1 MSFSVYRGRR
11 SRKGASPLSLDFGH
25 GMGRTAGLK
34 EFSMEQA
41 PLAGVRIVAVEQFG
55 AGPFGTLHLADLGA
69 DVIRLEDPSTGGD
82 VSRYVTPGQR
92 GTDSLYF
99 DSFNRGKRSML
110 LDLKSAAGQ
119 DVLHEL
125 CLKAHAVYANL
136 RGDVIKSLGLTY
148 DALGR
153 INPAIVCV
161 SLSSYGRDGERS
173 SEPGYDPLIQAE
185 AGWAALTGEP
195 GGPPIKSGLSLA
207 DYAGGI
213 MAALALMAAVF
224 DAQRTGHGR
233 DVDVS
238 LYDTAL
244 AMHNYRATW
253 YLTAGVPGD
262 RTANSSHPSIVP
274 FQFFATADGYVAIAC
289 AKEKFFRAL
298 IQRMGL
304 AALANDARFSSF
316 DARRQ
321 HREQLLIT
329 LGERFRQQP
338 TEYWVD
344 LLRGDVPVAPVR
356 SMEQALDRGELEQR
370 AMLAAYQ
377 HPTLGEVTTVGLP
390 IKMGGFTP
398 AYRPGPA
405 LDGDR
410 DAILTEAGYAPAE
423 IEHLR
428 ERGAFGHD

>member
-1 MSFSVYRGRR
+1 
-11 SRKGASPLSLDFGH
+11 
-25 GMGRTAGLK
+25 MGRTGGLK

-69 DVIRLEDPSTGGD
+69 DIIRLEDPSTGGD

-99 DSFNRGKRSML
+99 DSFNRGKRSMQ
-110 LDLKSAAGQ
+110 LDLKSPAGQ
-119 DVLHEL
+119 DVLHGL
-125 CLKAHAVYANL
+125 CRNAHAVYANL
-136 RGDVIKSLGLTY
+136 RGDVVKSLGLTY
-148 DALGR
+148 DVLGR
-153 INPAIVCV
+153 VNPAIVCV
-161 SLSSYGRDGERS
+161 TLSAYGRDGERS
-173 SEPGYDPLIQAE
+173 AEPGYDPLIQAE
-185 AGWAALTGEP
+185 AGWAALTGDP

-224 DAQRTGHGR
+224 DAQRSGRGR

-244 AMHNYRATW
+244 ALHNYRATW

-262 RTANSSHPSIVP
+262 RTPDSSHPSIVP
-274 FQFFATADGYVAIAC
+274 FQFFATADGHVAIAC
-289 AKEKFFRAL
+289 AKDKFFRAL
-298 IQRMGL
+298 VQLVGL
-304 AALANDARFSSF
+304 PALAGDARFSSF
-316 DARRQ
+316 DERRQ
-321 HREQLLIT
+321 NREELLAM
-329 LGERFRQQP
+329 LRERFREQS
-338 TEYWVD
+338 TAYWVG
-344 LLRGDVPVAPVR
+344 LLRGHVPVAPVR
-356 SMEQALDRGELEQR
+356 TMEAALDREELEQR

-377 HPTLGEVTTVGLP
+377 HSALGEVTTVGLP
-390 IKMGGFTP
+390 IKMSGFAPT
-398 AYRPGPA
+398 YRPAPA

-410 DAILTEAGYAPAE
+410 DAILAEAGYAPGE
-423 IEHLR
+423 IGALR